1 MKKIILASN
10 NAHKIEEIKKI
21 LEGLPFEIKS
31 LKDENIDIDIE
42 EDGNTFEENAKKKAS
57 EIANFLKNRGEKE
70 FIVMADDSGLEVDY
84 LNGKPGIYSAR
95 YAGEHGNDKKNN
107 EKLLKELKGVPKEKR
122 GAQFVCQIV
131 LINEKEKCLSIRGEV
146 RGRILEALSGKEGF
160 GYDPLFFYAPL
171 NKTFGELSSEE
182 KNSVSHRA
190 CALKELKNRI
200 KEIIN

>member
-31 LKDENIDIDIE
+31 LKDENINIDIE

-84 LNGKPGIYSAR
+84 LNGEPGIYSAR

-131 LINEKEKCLSIRGEV
+131 LVNENNKYLSIRGEV
-146 RGRILEALSGKEGF
+146 RGRLLEELSGKEGF